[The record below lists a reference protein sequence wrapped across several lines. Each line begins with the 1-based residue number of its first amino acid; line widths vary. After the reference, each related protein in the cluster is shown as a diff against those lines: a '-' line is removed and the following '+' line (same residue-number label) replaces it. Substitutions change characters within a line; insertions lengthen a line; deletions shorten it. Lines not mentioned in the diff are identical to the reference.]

1 MSNKPKREFKIKNPD
16 IENDDPY
23 EILTKQNEMLMNLV
37 KMQTDQIGHLSQQ
50 MSNFELK
57 MEHLI
62 KQNKTTEYPSSPR
75 VIPSSPRYTSKNLK
89 SSEVIENILNET
101 ENFKEDVTKFAD
113 SVYQVMEAKNKKELY
128 YRKVFTELTN
138 NINNNSANVKFVNF
152 YDLLNKNTSVFN
164 QIPKHILALFRS
176 IGDKDEFYY
185 IEKGENMFSSN
196 ITVYIYSP

>member
-1 MSNKPKREFKIKNPD
+1 MDGKSRSELIVKQN
-16 IENDDPY
+16 
-23 EILTKQNEMLMNLV
+23 EILMKQNEMLMDLV
-37 KMQTDQIGHLSQQ
+37 KSQAHQISQLTQQ

-62 KQNKTTEYPSSPR
+62 KQNKPTEYPSSPR
-75 VIPSSPRYTSKNLK
+75 AIPTSPRYTSKNLK
-89 SSEVIENILNET
+89 SSEIIENMLDDREHMSKYLN
-101 ENFKEDVTKFAD
+101 
-113 SVYQVMEAKNKKELY
+113 SVYQVMEIKNKKELY

-138 NINNNSANVKFVNF
+138 NINNNSTSVKIVNF
-152 YDLLNKNTSVFN
+152 YDLLNKNTNVFN
-164 QIPKHILALFRS
+164 QIPKHILTLFRS